1 MAWKES
7 LAINEDWAMDD
18 RKDGLWDLEL
28 EAFMGNIEGDLDAG
42 FLSVALENLPKI
54 SKSATWM
61 AAR

>member
-18 RKDGLWDLEL
+18 RKDELWDLEL
-28 EAFMGNIEGDLDAG
+28 EAFMGNIEGDLYAG

-54 SKSATWM
+54 SKSASWM